1 MRCSGLGFGG
11 GVAGESFFGGIKKNC
26 TILFFWNVGQVDVFF
41 LLKLSIEKIPNE
53 RFGAD
58 FVRETHE
65 DTPLARPTATVM
77 PMPLAGVVLPV
88 EVEGMGKAGSGSCCL
103 PSLQS

>member
-1 MRCSGLGFGG
+1 M
-11 GVAGESFFGGIKKNC
+11 FFSS
-26 TILFFWNVGQVDVFF
+26 QVEH
-41 LLKLSIEKIPNE
+41 IEKIPNE

-88 EVEGMGKAGSGSCCL
+88 EVEGMGKAGTGSCCL

>member
-1 MRCSGLGFGG
+1 MRVFWGDQEKC
-11 GVAGESFFGGIKKNC
+11 I
-26 TILFFWNVGQVDVFF
+26 ILFFWNVGQVDVFF
-41 LLKLSIEKIPNE
+41 FFKLSTEKIPNE

-88 EVEGMGKAGSGSCCL
+88 EVKGMGKAGSGSCL